1 MIVGILNSLSLWQRK
16 RGSEGEKEKG
26 RKEEEDLIMG
36 NFEEMGFLLAFLICQ
51 GHSIVTNERTG
62 QK

>member
-1 MIVGILNSLSLWQRK
+1 
-16 RGSEGEKEKG
+16 
-26 RKEEEDLIMG
+26 MG
-36 NFEEMGFLLAFLICQ
+36 NFEEMGFLLTFLICQ